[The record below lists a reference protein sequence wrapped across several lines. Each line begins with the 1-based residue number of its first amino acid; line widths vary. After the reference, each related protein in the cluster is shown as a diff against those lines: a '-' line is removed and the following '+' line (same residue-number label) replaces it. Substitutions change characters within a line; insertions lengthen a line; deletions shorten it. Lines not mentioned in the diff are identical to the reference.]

1 MVLKK
6 ALLKIF
12 IVALVA
18 SLFASGCGGNVSEQG
33 LKGFEDL
40 GNEGVRIA
48 IGEPD
53 SVPAGK
59 YAMKILDNLADENE
73 SLKTNIEKNI
83 VTEEPNVRAVLDKVT
98 SKEVDAGFVY
108 LTDAFSV
115 KDSVEIIEIP
125 DNIQVTAEYPIGVL
139 NESDDMELAKTFV
152 DYVMSE
158 EGKAILGN
166 YWFTPAGQ
174 KVEFTPKRFDG
185 ETLVVYAAISM
196 TDAFEEIAEKLKE
209 VTGAEIKYKFGS
221 SGSLRQLIENGAI
234 GGESGADVFASAS
247 LEHMK
252 ALNEKGFI
260 GDFSTFT
267 DNKLVIVVPK

>member
-1 MVLKK
+1 MILKDFSFK
-6 ALLKIF
+6 TF
-12 IVALVA
+12 IVMLAL
-18 SLFASGCGGNVSEQG
+18 SLIMSGCGGNVTEQG
-33 LKGFEDL
+33 VKRFEDL

-48 IGEPD
+48 VGEPD

-59 YAMKILDNLADENE
+59 YAMKILDNLADEDE
-73 SLKTNIEKNI
+73 SLKTSIENNI
-83 VTEEPNVRAVLDKVT
+83 VTKEPNVRAVLDKVT

-115 KDSVEIIEIP
+115 KDSVEIIDIP

-139 NESDDMELAKTFV
+139 KESDDMELAKTFA

-158 EGKAILGN
+158 EGKAILEN
-166 YWFTPAGQ
+166 YWFTPAGPET
-174 KVEFTPKRFDG
+174 EFVPKRFDG

-196 TDAFEEIAEKLKE
+196 TDAFEEIAEKMKE
-209 VTGAEIKYKFGS
+209 HTGAEIKYKFGS
-221 SGSLRQLIENGAI
+221 SGSLRQLIENGAV

-252 ALNEKGFI
+252 ALDEKGFM
-260 GDFSTFT
+260 DDYTTFT
-267 DNKLVIVVPK
+267 INKLIIAVPQ